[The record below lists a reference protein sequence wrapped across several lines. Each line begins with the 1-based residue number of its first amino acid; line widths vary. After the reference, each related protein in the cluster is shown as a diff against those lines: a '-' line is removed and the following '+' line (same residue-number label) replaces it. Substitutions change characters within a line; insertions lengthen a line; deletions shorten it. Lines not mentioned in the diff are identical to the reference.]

1 MKIED
6 FKLERYFAKYEFKTP
21 YLLSSSDCES
31 MSIQELLALESG
43 SHETFLA
50 HQLGYTESEGWPALR
65 EEISHLYNTIDASHI
80 FCFAGA
86 QEGIFILM
94 NTLLEAGH
102 HIIVQTPAYQSLYA
116 VAQAMGC
123 EITSWPVQEE
133 NNWDVDLE
141 FLQTHIKANTKLIIV
156 NSPHNPTGAL
166 ISKEKW
172 QNLVDIAQSHN
183 IVLFSDEV
191 YRMLEFNPEERLPAA
206 CDVYPNGVSLGVMSK
221 AFGLAGLRIGWIATQ
236 NEEILTKLRH
246 FKDYT
251 TICNSAPSEFLA
263 LIALKSKE
271 KILARNLGIIET
283 NLQILDQFFLKYA
296 PLFEWVKP
304 RAGSIG
310 FVRLKIDED
319 VETFCLDVIEHAG
332 VLLLPST
339 LYEFGTHHFRLGFGR
354 KNLPMA
360 LEHLEQYLQAR
371 YKDLLHEK

>member
-6 FKLERYFAKYEFKTP
+6 FKLERYFAKYEFKTKF
-21 YLLSSSDCES
+21 LLSSSDCES
-31 MSIQELLALESG
+31 WSIEEILALEPG
-43 SHETFLA
+43 SKEIFLA

-65 EEISHLYNTIDASHI
+65 EEISHLYNTIDASQI

-94 NTLLEAGH
+94 NTLLETGD

-116 VAQAMGC
+116 VAQSFGC

-133 NNWDVDLE
+133 NGWDLDLD

-166 ISKEKW
+166 FSKTKW
-172 QNLVDIAQSHN
+172 QQIIDIAQSHN
-183 IVLFSDEV
+183 VVLFSDEV

-206 CDVYPNGVSLGVMSK
+206 CDKYQKAVSLGVMSK

-236 NEEILTKLRH
+236 NEQILTKLRH

-251 TICNSAPSEFLA
+251 TICNSAPSEYLA
-263 LIALKSKE
+263 LVALKNKE
-271 KILARNLGIIET
+271 KILARNLSIIQT
-283 NLQILDQFFLKYA
+283 NLQILDPFFQKYSQI
-296 PLFEWVKP
+296 FEWVKP

-310 FVRLKIDED
+310 FVRLKLNED
-319 VETFCLDVIEHAG
+319 IETFCLDVIEHAG

-339 LYEFGTHHFRLGFGR
+339 LYDYGTHHFRLGFGR
-354 KNLPMA
+354 KNLPIA
-360 LEHLEQYLQAR
+360 LEHLERYLQTR
-371 YKDLLHEK
+371 YKIILSEK